1 MIQTCGCTVDHHHTG
16 YDWLPS

>member
-1 MIQTCGCTVDHHHTG
+1 MIHTCGYTVDRHHTG